1 MSLMANRL
9 IPNALQ
15 RIESNVYVIFLMR
28 ER

>member
-9 IPNALQ
+9 ISNSLQ
-15 RIESNVYVIFLMR
+15 RIEGNMYVIFLMR